1 MARVVRRKETTFVH
15 PRAIGEVV
23 VTKIA
28 DLPVGVVVSVYAFAP
43 GAQLKL
49 GPSYD
54 DAGWTVLSGTGWVDS
69 EESGRQELEPGWTAF
84 VPVEDTPTFGTDEG
98 MTIVDVF
105 GGLMM
110 PK

>member
-1 MARVVRRKETTFVH
+1 VARVVRRQETTFVH

-28 DLPVGVVVSVYAFAP
+28 DLPVGVVVSVYLFAP
-43 GAQLKL
+43 GSQLTL

-54 DAGWTVLSGTGWVDS
+54 DAGWTVLSGTGWVES
-69 EESGRQELEPGWTAF
+69 AESGRQELEPGWTAL
-84 VPVEDTPTFGTDEG
+84 VPVEDTPTFGSESG

-105 GGLMM
+105 GGLM
-110 PK
+110 PPR